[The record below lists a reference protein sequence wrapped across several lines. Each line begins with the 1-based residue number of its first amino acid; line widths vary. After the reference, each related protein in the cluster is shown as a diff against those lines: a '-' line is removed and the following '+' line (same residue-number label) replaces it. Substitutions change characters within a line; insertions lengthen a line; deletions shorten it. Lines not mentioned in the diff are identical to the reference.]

1 MIVVVEMELSLDAGL
16 VIPQVRFALF
26 AKAVHA
32 RHALAH
38 LPSRLW
44 SKYQSIQRSD
54 VPTGTRSRME
64 ASLVEI
70 HQAID

>member
-26 AKAVHA
+26 TKAVYA
-32 RHALAH
+32 CHALAH

-44 SKYQSIQRSD
+44 SK
-54 VPTGTRSRME
+54 
-64 ASLVEI
+64 
-70 HQAID
+70 